1 MKIRQHLG
9 CLVGWG
15 CMVLCVGAACVIPL
29 GAGSIIAARNISA
42 RYPAAFGEAD
52 CASPVLQAY
61 YSPGYFELRLINF
74 SCAITAHGVEEV
86 VAWYE
91 AAHWRKQFVAS
102 RVAKFSGW
110 QWGWLKLDMRRHARV
125 HSGADGATHVNTET
139 RLTFIAKR
147 P

>member
-1 MKIRQHLG
+1 ML
-9 CLVGWG
+9 
-15 CMVLCVGAACVIPL
+15 LCAGAMCVMPL
-29 GAGSIIAARNISA
+29 GIGSIIAARNFSA

-61 YSPGYFELRLINF
+61 HSPGYFELRLINF
-74 SCAITAHGVEEV
+74 SCGITADSVENV

-91 AAHWRKQFVAS
+91 AMQWRKQFVAS

-110 QWGWLKLDMRRHARV
+110 QWGWLKLDVRRSARI
-125 HSGADGATHVNTET
+125 HSGADGATHISTET